1 MRHDAAK
8 QHIQDSPESNN
19 AMKTS
24 CGRARL
30 GRQIGA
36 SLAVLC
42 VGTAFAADPQPA
54 PAATDAPKTHVLFMG
69 ADIAVEN
76 EKNFHPVEDVTA
88 SGILIKQGKKMAK
101 VPLNDRV
108 NLLITESLK
117 ISDESVGIE
126 NLQAERAYTFGAD
139 PFRQMVNAEGMATG
153 ANFAADMAQGN
164 MLRADMA
171 TAVAGA
177 SAAAAAGTQGAGA
190 ANQAFAQAQAAQ
202 AQAAAAVNQAFA
214 NQSGNAFDVSAHAN
228 RANVAAGER
237 MYDAIRLSFHVQTD
251 KNLPKAYF
259 AVIAEISEPGSKPG
273 HVRQWAH
280 VRSMD
285 PLSAGESRKIIIY
298 EGGLPPGY
306 TLGNCEVHIYNQGTE
321 LATTLSSKQVP
332 LTTEEA
338 REFQVIEYVSA
349 NKGLTLPASPVT
361 ATLGTDVRAALRSAS
376 FDEGY
381 VLVAKDG
388 RVTAAYRD
396 EAATRS
402 MEDPEFESL
411 LKSLRFNPALE
422 AGKPVESLVKIDPRQ
437 IAAL

>member
-1 MRHDAAK
+1 
-8 QHIQDSPESNN
+8 
-19 AMKTS
+19 MKTP
-24 CGRARL
+24 CGRARQ
-30 GRQIGA
+30 RIGT
-36 SLAVLC
+36 SLALVCL
-42 VGTAFAADPQPA
+42 GTAFATDSQPA
-54 PAATDAPKTHVLFMG
+54 PDATTAPKTHVLFMG

-76 EKNFHPVEDVTA
+76 EKKFHSVEDVTA
-88 SGILIKQGKKMAK
+88 FAILIKQGTAMAK
-101 VPLNDRV
+101 VPLNGRV
-108 NLLITESLK
+108 NLMIKESLK
-117 ISDESVGIE
+117 ISDASVAVE
-126 NLQAERAYTFGAD
+126 NLTAERAYTFGAD
-139 PFRQMVNAEGMATG
+139 PFRQMVKAEGMAIG
-153 ANFAADMAQGN
+153 ENFASDMAQGDL
-164 MLRADMA
+164 LRADMA
-171 TAVAGA
+171 AAVAGA
-177 SAAAAAGTQGAGA
+177 SAASAAGTPGAGA
-190 ANQAFAQAQAAQ
+190 ANQAFAQAQATQ
-202 AQAAAAVNQAFA
+202 SQAAAALNQAFVSQA
-214 NQSGNAFDVSAHAN
+214 SNAFDVNAHSS
-228 RANVAAGER
+228 RAKVAAGEK
-237 MYDAIRLSFHVQTD
+237 MYDAIRLSFHVKSD